1 MSIFKRPKISREL
14 PGQLYFVFIS
24 LMGCITFLLVH
35 QGEFLYY
42 SPSQWVWVYAML
54 GAALILNYFTF
65 QPPPEGNLQSMDS
78 SVYLACIFIY
88 GAPFA
93 LSVILFN
100 TLATALYDRKIPF

>member
-1 MSIFKRPKISREL
+1 
-14 PGQLYFVFIS
+14 
-24 LMGCITFLLVH
+24 
-35 QGEFLYY
+35 
-42 SPSQWVWVYAML
+42 ML

-65 QPPPEGNLQSMDS
+65 QLPPEGNLQSMDS

-100 TLATALYDRKIPF
+100 TLATALYDRKILFGSISLISPYTHS

>member
-54 GAALILNYFTF
+54 GAA
-65 QPPPEGNLQSMDS
+65 
-78 SVYLACIFIY
+78 
-88 GAPFA
+88 
-93 LSVILFN
+93 
-100 TLATALYDRKIPF
+100 